1 MSGWDRE
8 KQQREDM
15 NKQRLLD
22 EEKVRKWFEKK
33 AEIERQIRERQRE
46 ADAELRRLAEER
58 ARQDNN
64 SGKWSWG
71 KK

>member
-22 EEKVRKWFEKK
+22 EEKLRKWFEQK